1 MIYLALCIICII
13 AVELFIL
20 VPIEKPIQQ
29 LVAASRN
36 SAKVV
41 ASSRMSDRR
50 KEKILPKYAI
60 RIAGSTLKA
69 FLMLVLVVGSV
80 WIAALLLQYL
90 LPLERSIID
99 FLVSWQGLLL
109 ATIVSFA
116 YWQGRKR
123 LMPVSRSH

>member
-1 MIYLALCIICII
+1 MIYLALCIICMI

-20 VPIEKPIQQ
+20 VPIEKPVQQ

-99 FLVSWQGLLL
+99 FLVSWEGLLL

-116 YWQGRKR
+116 YWQVRKR
-123 LMPVSRSH
+123 LIPVVRSH